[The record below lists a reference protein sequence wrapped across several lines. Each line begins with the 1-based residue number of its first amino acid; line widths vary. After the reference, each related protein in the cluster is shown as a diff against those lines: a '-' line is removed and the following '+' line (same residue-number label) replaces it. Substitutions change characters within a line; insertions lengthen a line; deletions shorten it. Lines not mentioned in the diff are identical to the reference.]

1 MTYKTEMDSLLKKYG
16 SANALYCSKEYKLK
30 YPKLKKMYEEEG
42 LREKRKKLL
51 KSRRELKKMGFEA
64 MCAVR

>member
-1 MTYKTEMDSLLKKYG
+1 MGYKEEMDKLLKKYG

-30 YPKLKKMYEEEG
+30 YPKLKRMYEAEG
-42 LREKRKKLL
+42 LKEKRKKLL

-64 MCAVR
+64 MCSVR